1 MFTPYP
7 ASAGFFIFSTRGI
20 KIIFGKSNA
29 IFTFM
34 KVRILKSKLVEVE
47 KTKLGEV
54 WDKQL
59 NRWDELLIETVQPNG
74 RAANLVSYDGDVY
87 LNVPSDAFEVLA

>member
-1 MFTPYP
+1 
-7 ASAGFFIFSTRGI
+7 
-20 KIIFGKSNA
+20 
-29 IFTFM
+29 M

-47 KTKLGEV
+47 KTKLNEV

-74 RAANLVSYDGDVY
+74 RCSNLVAYDGDVY

>member
-1 MFTPYP
+1 
-7 ASAGFFIFSTRGI
+7 
-20 KIIFGKSNA
+20 
-29 IFTFM
+29 M

-74 RAANLVSYDGDVY
+74 GAANLVSYDGDVFH
-87 LNVPSDAFEVLA
+87 NVPKDHFEVLV

>member
-1 MFTPYP
+1 
-7 ASAGFFIFSTRGI
+7 
-20 KIIFGKSNA
+20 
-29 IFTFM
+29 M

-47 KTKLGEV
+47 KTKLQEV

-74 RAANLVSYDGDVY
+74 RTANLVAYDGDVY
-87 LNVPSDAFEVLA
+87 LNVPKDHFEVLS

>member
-1 MFTPYP
+1 MGVSEYCTV
-7 ASAGFFIFSTRGI
+7 
-20 KIIFGKSNA
+20 
-29 IFTFM
+29 FTFM

-74 RAANLVSYDGDVY
+74 RVVNLVSYDGDVF
-87 LNVPSDAFEVLA
+87 LNVPKDHFEVLGV

>member
-1 MFTPYP
+1 
-7 ASAGFFIFSTRGI
+7 
-20 KIIFGKSNA
+20 
-29 IFTFM
+29 M

-74 RAANLVSYDGDVY
+74 CAVNLVSYDGDVY
-87 LNVPSDAFEVLA
+87 LNVPKDHFEVLGA